1 MCKIIKATNRSVTHV
16 KITYDNMFITQ
27 QVKPLSKHHRI
38 NEKKQLKERKTIDLH
53 KKIEKEDV
61 ILMAHRAFLKNT
73 QQIYT

>member
-1 MCKIIKATNRSVTHV
+1 
-16 KITYDNMFITQ
+16 MFITQ

-73 QQIYT
+73 QQIFGEDSNIPYCSLCGLI

>member
-1 MCKIIKATNRSVTHV
+1 
-16 KITYDNMFITQ
+16 MFITQ

-38 NEKKQLKERKTIDLH
+38 NEKKQPKERKTIDLH